1 MRTTIDHLFYFAFG
15 YIVCLMTYAPDTR
28 MGEFLLHFVPV
39 VASIVIGDIAYA
51 RLTKRGDA

>member
-1 MRTTIDHLFYFAFG
+1 MLYFTFG

-39 VASIVIGDIAYA
+39 AAALVIGDTISGM
-51 RLTKRGDA
+51 LFKRGDA